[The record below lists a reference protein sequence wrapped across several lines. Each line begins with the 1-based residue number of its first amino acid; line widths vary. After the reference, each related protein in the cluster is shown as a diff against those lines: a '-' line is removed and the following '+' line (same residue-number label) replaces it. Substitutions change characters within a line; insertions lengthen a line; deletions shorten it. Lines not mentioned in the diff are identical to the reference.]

1 MAQLKTAKKTNKF
14 GKYIL
19 YGGIIG
25 LILSVFFL
33 IYVIQG
39 LPPVE
44 DLENPKPLLSSNV
57 WSEDGELI
65 GQFFI
70 ENRLPVKY
78 KNINQ
83 SVIKALIATEDVKF
97 YRHWGVDIDRFV
109 KAMVK
114 TVLGK
119 KQGASTI
126 TQQLAKNLYGLKD
139 SNESMFETVVRKVR
153 EWITAVQIEKQYT
166 KNEILELYLN
176 ISYFGNGAYGIQ
188 SASKIYFN
196 KDAKQLTTP
205 EAAVLVGLLKS
216 SVYYDPV
223 RRYNNSLQRRNLILY
238 RLYEEEFITEK
249 QYQDFRLMPI
259 KVDRQK
265 LSRKFKSDI
274 APHFVEYVRQ
284 QMEKWAA
291 AHNVNL
297 YEDGLNIYTSLNAKM
312 QRVANRAVQ
321 EHLNSFQP
329 QFDKY
334 WDWSKHTDIL
344 NDLVI
349 RYIKDQD
356 DYRKAKSDDERKR
369 LIVEKKNDPKII
381 AKVKE
386 RGKKIEVGFVAID
399 PKNGQIKSMVGGRD
413 TMSGMGINHAVQIR
427 RQPGSSFKPIV
438 YLTAIDNGCYPA
450 MALTNQPFNYN
461 GWSPS
466 NYEHDAGGYLT
477 LRNALKLSKNI
488 IAARLVIEG
497 YATPDDIADHAKRLG
512 IKSQLQKYPSIS
524 LGTSEVSPV
533 ELVNAYATIANKG
546 IYNEYLSILR
556 ITDKSG
562 IVIED
567 FNSAINE
574 AISQET
580 AYIITNMLQTAID
593 NGTGAGA
600 RSTYQFRRPAGGKTG
615 TTQNYT
621 DAWFM
626 GFTPQM
632 AAGVWVGFDDSRMT
646 FGGSYGQG
654 ARAAMPIW
662 AIFMREIYKEFDFPV
677 VDFEKPEGVEVG
689 EFCGDAIGANTPLS
703 DGSCGNTFSDVFDVN
718 KKPGEFQIIRNYRY
732 LNELNG
738 GGGE

>member
-14 GKYIL
+14 KKYLI
-19 YGGIIG
+19 YGGLIS
-25 LILSVFFL
+25 LILFAAFMV
-33 IYVIQG
+33 YVIKG

-44 DLENPKPLLSSNV
+44 ELENPKPLLASNV

-70 ENRLPVKY
+70 ENRVPVKF
-78 KNINQ
+78 KDINP

-97 YRHWGVDIDRFV
+97 YRHWGVDIDRFI
-109 KAMVK
+109 KAMIK
-114 TVLGK
+114 TLLGK

-139 SNESMFETVVRKVR
+139 SDENIFETVVRKVR

-196 KDAKQLTTP
+196 KEAKNLTVP
-205 EAAVLVGLLKS
+205 EAALLIGLLKS
-216 SVYYDPV
+216 SVYYDPIK
-223 RRYNNSLQRRNLILY
+223 RKNNALQRRNLILN
-238 RLYEEEFITEK
+238 RLYEEDFITL
-249 QYQDFRLMPI
+249 QQLQDFKGMPVKTDEQ
-259 KVDRQK
+259 KVKR
-265 LSRKFKSDI
+265 RFKSDI

-291 AHNVNL
+291 EHNVNL

-312 QRVANRAVQ
+312 QRIANRAVK
-321 EHLNSFQP
+321 EHLSAFQP

-334 WDWSKHTDIL
+334 WDWNKHPNIL

-349 RYIKDQD
+349 RYIKDQE
-356 DYRKAKSDDERKR
+356 DYRKAKSDEERKK
-369 LIVEKKNDPKII
+369 IIAKKKLDPNII

-386 RGKKIEVGFVAID
+386 LGKRIEVGFVAID
-399 PKNGQIKSMVGGRD
+399 PKNGQIKAMIGGRD
-413 TMSGMGINHAVQIR
+413 TSAGMGLNHAVQIK

-450 MALTNQPFNYN
+450 MALANQPFNYK

-497 YATPDDIADHAKRLG
+497 YATPDDIADHAKKLG

-533 ELVNAYATIANKG
+533 EMVNAYATIANKG
-546 IYNEYLSILR
+546 IYNEYISILR
-556 ITDKSG
+556 ITDKAG

-567 FNSAINE
+567 FNN
-574 AISQET
+574 AISQAISPET
-580 AYIITNMLQTAID
+580 AYIITSMLQTAID

-626 GFTPQM
+626 GFTPQI

-662 AIFMREIYKEFDFPV
+662 AIFMREVYKEFDLPV
-677 VDFEKPEGVEVG
+677 VDFEKPEGIEVG
-689 EFCGDAIGANTPLS
+689 EFCADAIGANTPLS
-703 DGSCGNTFSDVFDVN
+703 DGSCGNTFSDIYDVN
-718 KKPGEFQIIRNYRY
+718 KKPGEFQIIRNYKY
-732 LNELNG
+732 LNELS
-738 GGGE
+738 GGEE

>member
-1 MAQLKTAKKTNKF
+1 M
-14 GKYIL
+14 Y
-19 YGGIIG
+19 
-25 LILSVFFL
+25 
-33 IYVIQG
+33 
-39 LPPVE
+39 
-44 DLENPKPLLSSNV
+44 
-57 WSEDGELI
+57 
-65 GQFFI
+65 
-70 ENRLPVKY
+70 
-78 KNINQ
+78 
-83 SVIKALIATEDVKF
+83 
-97 YRHWGVDIDRFV
+97 RFV

-114 TVLGK
+114 TAFGK

-196 KDAKQLTTP
+196 KDAKYLTTP
-205 EAAVLVGLLKS
+205 EAAVLIGLLKS

-223 RRYNNSLQRRNLILY
+223 RRYNNALQRRNLILY
-238 RLYEEEFITEK
+238 RLYEEEFITERQFK
-249 QYQDFRLMPI
+249 DFRLMPI

-312 QRVANRAVQ
+312 QRVANRAVK
-321 EHLNSFQP
+321 EHLTAFQP

-334 WDWSKHTDIL
+334 WNWDSHKDIL

-349 RYIKDQD
+349 RAIKDRD
-356 DYRKAKSDDERKR
+356 DYRKADSDEERSK
-369 LIVEKKNDPKII
+369 IMAKFKNNPEFI

-450 MALTNQPFNYN
+450 MALTNQPFNYK

-466 NYEHDAGGYLT
+466 NYEHDAGGLLT

-497 YATPDDIADHAKRLG
+497 YATPDDIADHARRLG
-512 IKSQLQKYPSIS
+512 IKSQLQK
-524 LGTSEVSPV
+524 
-533 ELVNAYATIANKG
+533 
-546 IYNEYLSILR
+546 
-556 ITDKSG
+556 
-562 IVIED
+562 
-567 FNSAINE
+567 
-574 AISQET
+574 
-580 AYIITNMLQTAID
+580 
-593 NGTGAGA
+593 
-600 RSTYQFRRPAGGKTG
+600 
-615 TTQNYT
+615 
-621 DAWFM
+621 
-626 GFTPQM
+626 
-632 AAGVWVGFDDSRMT
+632 
-646 FGGSYGQG
+646 
-654 ARAAMPIW
+654 
-662 AIFMREIYKEFDFPV
+662 
-677 VDFEKPEGVEVG
+677 
-689 EFCGDAIGANTPLS
+689 
-703 DGSCGNTFSDVFDVN
+703 
-718 KKPGEFQIIRNYRY
+718 
-732 LNELNG
+732 
-738 GGGE
+738 